1 MRLMLV
7 NDELRKKN
15 LTYEKRLEWLADSN
29 GLNNTSGQFYNNN
42 NNTSNVN
49 DSIINVNEQN
59 ITNESLLGGSNNLT
73 QI

>member
-29 GLNNTSGQFYNNN
+29 GLTNTSGQFYNS
-42 NNTSNVN
+42 NTSNVN

-59 ITNESLLGGSNNLT
+59 ITNESLLGGQNNLT
-73 QI
+73 